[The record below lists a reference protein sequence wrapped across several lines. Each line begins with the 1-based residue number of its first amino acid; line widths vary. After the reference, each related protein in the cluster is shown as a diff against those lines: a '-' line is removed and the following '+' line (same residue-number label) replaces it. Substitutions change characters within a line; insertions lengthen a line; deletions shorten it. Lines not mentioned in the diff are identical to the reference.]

1 VWECISYLF
10 KGKLFGQY
18 LLDASALGIVPGKQK
33 NLGAS
38 HFCDWRER
46 IKNCNPAPKRDR
58 LPYSVI
64 NSSFCSSHKQKP
76 SSLQGLLFSCL
87 VDWGVNLAVN
97 ADLNAKFKIQNSEST
112 FCILHFAFCISPV
125 LPYFRP
131 NLLAETLQQ
140 VY

>member
-1 VWECISYLF
+1 LTQALWELF
-10 KGKLFGQY
+10 QVNRKIWDHPIF
-18 LLDASALGIVPGKQK
+18 AI
-33 NLGAS
+33 GAS
-38 HFCDWRER
+38 VSKTVTQPQSA
-46 IKNCNPAPKRDR
+46 IASPI
-58 LPYSVI
+58 LVI

-97 ADLNAKFKIQNSEST
+97 ADLNAKFKIQNQLFA